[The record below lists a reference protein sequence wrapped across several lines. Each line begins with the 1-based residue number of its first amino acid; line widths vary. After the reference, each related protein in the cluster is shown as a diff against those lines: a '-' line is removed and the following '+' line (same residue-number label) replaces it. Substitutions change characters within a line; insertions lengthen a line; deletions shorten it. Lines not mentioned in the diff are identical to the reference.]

1 MFLARK
7 ESSGW
12 RKIRTIQTT
21 ASDGFGQNTLP
32 GSLIHRF
39 SPQLAETSA
48 HVTARYL
55 PAYLLLNYSTH
66 QRYVPGFKKG
76 AWAFISRTLGLGLQQ
91 KDGNSAMKLSLFVCV
106 LTLTLARTSS
116 RTFFSIGFYFFLL
129 IGTYRSTMCHLIQL
143 SFVWTCILV

>member
-32 GSLIHRF
+32 GSPIHRF

-48 HVTARYL
+48 QVTARYL
-55 PAYLLLNYSTH
+55 PACLLLNYSTH

-76 AWAFISRTLGLGLQQ
+76 AWAFISRTLRLGLQQ
-91 KDGNSAMKLSLFVCV
+91 KDSNSAMKLSLFVCI
-106 LTLTLARTSS
+106 LTLTLARTSC
-116 RTFFSIGFYFFLL
+116 TFFSIGFYFLL